1 MHIGKVKAYLCQK
14 QPPATTPNV
23 KAEMVLFLSTPEIR
37 MSVHSLLPRGVC
49 GPVCKLTVW
58 AVWPC
63 PLTIPS
69 PGRKIW
75 VHHHWCIGAAPSHK
89 GGVLLLRLLFQA
101 CYLDHFFCCMLFCK
115 GSIHPPCS
123 RKYLCLVY
131 PSFPQHLRSSYC
143 GTLSTQKCSLP
154 GESELAGLL
163 IHNLCSQCPVLLFTY
178 TLMFAVT
185 GEAGFC
191 CWC

>member
-37 MSVHSLLPRGVC
+37 MPVHSLLPRGVC

-101 CYLDHFFCCMLFCK
+101 CYLDHFFLLYVVLQRQHPSSLLQEVFMSGLSQLPSTPK
-115 GSIHPPCS
+115 KQLLWYLIHPEMLLTW
-123 RKYLCLVY
+123 RE
-131 PSFPQHLRSSYC
+131 RAC
-143 GTLSTQKCSLP
+143 GAAHS
-154 GESELAGLL
+154 
-163 IHNLCSQCPVLLFTY
+163 
-178 TLMFAVT
+178 
-185 GEAGFC
+185 
-191 CWC
+191 